1 LSRQHN
7 LPHLPSLPIST
18 LLTPP
23 LADFHKGDQHVPH
36 NLAAAFQAS
45 PAPPD
50 ASQFE
55 VDASQQLKDLY
66 IADFEMA
73 RLKEM
78 REATLLRLY
87 IRMERFLPKALMGLA
102 GQGVKVIVCHFI
114 LNALT
119 P

>member
-1 LSRQHN
+1 
-7 LPHLPSLPIST
+7 
-18 LLTPP
+18 

-78 REATLLRLY
+78 REATLLR
-87 IRMERFLPKALMGLA
+87 
-102 GQGVKVIVCHFI
+102 VKVIVCHFI